1 LIVSL
6 IGPTL
11 IVLLFC
17 PKCIEIARKFSP
29 EGLMCFIEDELVSK
43 SQSLQTH
50 WVLIDFVPNGLS
62 QLLVMAKEFFPLR
75 YKLVVKCI
83 FLLPRYR
90 VSDDRPPEAR
100 EVENNAAP
108 LERTACKEY
117 LE

>member
-1 LIVSL
+1 
-6 IGPTL
+6 
-11 IVLLFC
+11 
-17 PKCIEIARKFSP
+17 
-29 EGLMCFIEDELVSK
+29 MCFIFEDELVSK

-62 QLLVMAKEFFPLR
+62 QLLVMAKEFLPLR

-108 LERTACKEY
+108 LERTACKE
-117 LE
+117 